1 MNRGFDFL
9 KRKYYEILLPNL
21 FTELSDKIGTILDV
35 IVVGFLIGSTQL
47 PALNVVSPFFL
58 VSAIIYALYGQGG
71 SLLAIKAKSD
81 LKQEEADRYFTFSI
95 VGCILSCLMYMLF
108 LFVFADSLLH
118 LLNIPP
124 VIFNT
129 SKTYL
134 LIISGYFTLNTYM
147 RVLAYFLKSDGKA
160 KITLR
165 AVIIANIINLVLDFL
180 LFNLFEEKIVGIALA
195 LVIGYLVSAIYIS
208 KYLFDEEATFKLI
221 SPTKI
226 SLIKLDRFRRTALR
240 KTPELVARVFLV
252 LKTSVMVYLCATYLG
267 DTGLL
272 AFLVYD
278 NLETIVYMF
287 VSGITKTISPFLT
300 LFYNENDYPSVEY
313 ITKLSTK
320 HVLIFIITIGVLFI
334 AFPQILLTI
343 FNITAAK
350 DQIIIALAIRITTI
364 GLVGRCICMIISN
377 YTQSISESRISA
389 VINFLQ
395 EGILPF
401 ALIAMLIPVFRGLS
415 IWITLTLAD
424 TIPVIVYL
432 GIILSKKKKYSN
444 LKNCALMIPK
454 TISFHWTSIR
464 GNFEEMDD
472 NMQESNKDIIR
483 NIKNLFEDDYL
494 IIAGALEDIAKN
506 LFIIEKTV
514 SEIDISVIV
523 NDGYIVLRFI
533 YDGEKYEPF
542 KNKELLEQQ
551 HIIDLNKLEHY
562 FDYYRMFDMN
572 FAYVKLFKN

>member
-1 MNRGFDFL
+1 M
-9 KRKYYEILLPNL
+9 KR
-21 FTELSDKIGTILDV
+21 F
-35 IVVGFLIGSTQL
+35 
-47 PALNVVSPFFL
+47 
-58 VSAIIYALYGQGG
+58 
-71 SLLAIKAKSD
+71 
-81 LKQEEADRYFTFSI
+81 
-95 VGCILSCLMYMLF
+95 
-108 LFVFADSLLH
+108 
-118 LLNIPP
+118 
-124 VIFNT
+124 
-129 SKTYL
+129 
-134 LIISGYFTLNTYM
+134 
-147 RVLAYFLKSDGKA
+147 
-160 KITLR
+160 
-165 AVIIANIINLVLDFL
+165 
-180 LFNLFEEKIVGIALA
+180 
-195 LVIGYLVSAIYIS
+195 
-208 KYLFDEEATFKLI
+208 
-221 SPTKI
+221 
-226 SLIKLDRFRRTALR
+226 IKL
-240 KTPELVARVFLV
+240 
-252 LKTSVMVYLCATYLG
+252 S
-267 DTGLL
+267 
-272 AFLVYD
+272 
-278 NLETIVYMF
+278 
-287 VSGITKTISPFLT
+287 
-300 LFYNENDYPSVEY
+300 
-313 ITKLSTK
+313 
-320 HVLIFIITIGVLFI
+320 II
-334 AFPQILLTI
+334 
-343 FNITAAK
+343 
-350 DQIIIALAIRITTI
+350 
-364 GLVGRCICMIISN
+364 
-377 YTQSISESRISA
+377 
-389 VINFLQ
+389 
-395 EGILPF
+395 

-572 FAYVKLFKN
+572 FAYVKVFKN